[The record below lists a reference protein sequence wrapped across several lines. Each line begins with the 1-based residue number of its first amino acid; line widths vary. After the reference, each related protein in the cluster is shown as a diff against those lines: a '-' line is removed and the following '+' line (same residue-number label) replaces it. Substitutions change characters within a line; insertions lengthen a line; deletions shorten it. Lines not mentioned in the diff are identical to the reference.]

1 MAPATAIREDRSPV
15 EEIANRAATSGAG
28 LAAAA
33 KAVGLADHKRMLED
47 HARRVRDSHRVQM
60 ARLGLELPADEGD
73 DMAGDI
79 FVCGDIT
86 NQAPVASSPAATQP
100 VTPQPATG
108 SVTTAAKKIW
118 PYVLAAALGSG
129 GLGAGVM
136 AAINSLTSD
145 APVVQPAVDTDT
157 EYELRISSGE

>member
-1 MAPATAIREDRSPV
+1 M

-86 NQAPVASSPAATQP
+86 NQAPVAATPTATQP
-100 VTPQPATG
+100 ITQQPTAQPANAA
-108 SVTTAAKKIW
+108 STTAAKVW

-136 AAINSLTSD
+136 AAINSLTSSPP
-145 APVVQPAVDTDT
+145 AVQPAAVDTDT

>member
-1 MAPATAIREDRSPV
+1 
-15 EEIANRAATSGAG
+15 
-28 LAAAA
+28 
-33 KAVGLADHKRMLED
+33 MLDD

-86 NQAPVASSPAATQP
+86 NQAPVAASPAATQP
-100 VTPQPATG
+100 VTQQPATG
-108 SVTTAAKKIW
+108 TVTAAAQKIW

-136 AAINSLTSD
+136 AAINSLTSEP
-145 APVVQPAVDTDT
+145 AAVQPAAVDTDT